1 VGARRVS
8 AALGLSRA
16 EARLLLVRA
25 RTMLGAAGL
34 TLRLISFS
42 LATAPG
48 LRRALPRP
56 LRVRAI
62 RPLVYA
68 LMPGP
73 SANTLYASPDAVAT
87 EGGPDG

>member
-1 VGARRVS
+1 MAERRVS

-25 RTMLGAAGL
+25 RTRLGGVGL
-34 TLRLISFS
+34 TLRLAGFS

-48 LRRALPRP
+48 LRQALPRP

-73 SANTLYASPDAVAT
+73 SANTLYASPDAVAA
-87 EGGPDG
+87 EGERDG